1 MEGAAALPPPPIAR
15 IDDQLLVEI
24 LVRLAQTGPAKSLAA
39 CAQVAQQWC
48 AAASDERVWA
58 HVYGR
63 LFNTQASVSD
73 EGHRRGHGSTAVMA
87 APWRTICQRR
97 FETAGLVNSLRAP
110 LPAEP
115 GAQPPLHSRVVESA
129 LDPMRGTHDKALASP
144 QTRRIARFVY
154 EHDDDDELSEMMEAL
169 GIWIGGSACMVAS
182 ARPLSPLPALEALSG
197 RRVAYFECR
206 FRGGGSI
213 GILGPEVFQ
222 LSLGRMHLGWRGHSI
237 GYHSDDGGIY
247 RNFDSDPAA
256 RYTVAD
262 YGPQFG
268 SNARAGDVVGCALD
282 LDRQNLSFFLNGVHL
297 GRACDT
303 VPARV
308 SDNEGRDAPA
318 HSATTI
324 QWCPGFALHEEGD
337 QADMT
342 MGLGGFFSGDMEMKL
357 LADRQLLDAI

>member
-1 MEGAAALPPPPIAR
+1 MALPPPPIAR

-39 CAQVAQQWC
+39 CAQVAQQWY
-48 AAASDERVWA
+48 AAVSDERVWA
-58 HVYGR
+58 YVYAR
-63 LFNTQASVSD
+63 LFNTQASTSD
-73 EGHRRGHGSTAVMA
+73 EGHWRGAAVTA
-87 APWRTICQRR
+87 APWRSICRGR
-97 FETAGLVNSLRAP
+97 VETASLINTLRAP
-110 LPAEP
+110 LPALP
-115 GAQPPLHSRVVESA
+115 GAQRPLHSRVVESA
-129 LDPMRGTHDKALASP
+129 LDPMRGTHDVALASP
-144 QTRRIARFVY
+144 QTRRVVRFVY

-182 ARPLSPLPALEALSG
+182 DRPLSPLPALEALSG
-197 RRVAYFECR
+197 RKIAYFECR

-213 GILGPEVFQ
+213 GILGPDVFQ

-247 RNFDSDPAA
+247 QNFYSDPAA

-262 YGPQFG
+262 YGPPFG
-268 SNARAGDVVGCALD
+268 SNAPAGDVVGCALD
-282 LDRQNLSFFLNGVHL
+282 LDRDTLSFFLNGVHL

-308 SDNEGRDAPA
+308 SDNERC
-318 HSATTI
+318 TTTSTI
-324 QWCPGFALHEEGD
+324 RWCPGFALHEQGD